1 MSQIREL
8 LARRGTGGSE
18 PPAGKELET
27 EMSDQESAATR
38 LVEGRELHLR
48 RRHDAGWEVSFYDIT
63 SSGQREAGRRLFP
76 GETFSSPDHAA
87 AACRRLMV
95 L

>member
-1 MSQIREL
+1 
-8 LARRGTGGSE
+8 
-18 PPAGKELET
+18 
-27 EMSDQESAATR
+27 MSDYENTAVR

-48 RRHDAGWEVSFYDIT
+48 RRHDSGWEVSFYGMT
-63 SSGQREAGRRLFP
+63 SSGGRSEGISGLFA

-87 AACRRLMV
+87 AACRRLVV

>member
-1 MSQIREL
+1 ML
-8 LARRGTGGSE
+8 RGLE
-18 PPAGKELET
+18 PQVGNELET
-27 EMSDQESAATR
+27 EMNDQENTAVR

-63 SSGQREAGRRLFP
+63 SSGRRKAGSELFP

>member
-1 MSQIREL
+1 MN
-8 LARRGTGGSE
+8 
-18 PPAGKELET
+18 
-27 EMSDQESAATR
+27 DHESTAVR

-48 RRHDAGWEVSFYDIT
+48 RRPDSGWEVSFYDMTPSGGRSEGT
-63 SSGQREAGRRLFP
+63 SRLFP

-87 AACRRLMV
+87 AACRRLVV